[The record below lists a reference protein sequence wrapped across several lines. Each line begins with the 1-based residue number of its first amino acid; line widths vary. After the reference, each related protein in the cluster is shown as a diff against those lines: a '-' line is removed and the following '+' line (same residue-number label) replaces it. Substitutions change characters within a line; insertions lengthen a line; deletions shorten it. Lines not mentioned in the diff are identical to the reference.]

1 MDKILL
7 VEDDESL
14 AMGIAFSLENE
25 NFEVKTAGSIKEAYQ
40 YFRQESFRLLLLD
53 VMLPDGSGFDLCR
66 RIRNDSDVPVIFL
79 TACDEEINIVQGLD
93 LGGDDYITK
102 PFKVMELISR
112 IRAALR
118 RSKGSGLQER
128 QLLTSRDIRLYP
140 METRVTRNDVEI
152 SLTPV
157 EFRLLTLF
165 VRNPLQTLTRE
176 QILQKLWDV
185 DGEFI
190 NDNALSVFVR
200 RLREKLEDD
209 PSNPEYIITVRGTG
223 YKWNQRSL

>member
-25 NFEVKTAGSIKEAYQ
+25 NFEVKTAGSIKEAYDC
-40 YFRQESFRLLLLD
+40 FRQESFRLLLLD

-66 RIRNDSDVPVIFL
+66 RIRMASDVPIIFL
-79 TACDEEINIVQGLD
+79 TACDEEVNIVRGLD
-93 LGGDDYITK
+93 TGGDDYITK
-102 PFKVMELISR
+102 PFKVMELVSR

-118 RSKGSGLQER
+118 RVPGNTGMDRQFLSSGN
-128 QLLTSRDIRLYP
+128 IRMFPL
-140 METRVTRNDVEI
+140 ETRVTRNDIET

-157 EFRLLTLF
+157 EFRLLSLF
-165 VRNPLQTLTRE
+165 IQNPFRTLTRE
-176 QILQKLWDV
+176 QILQKLWDI

-209 PSNPEYIITVRGTG
+209 PSNPEYIITVRGSG
-223 YKWNQRSL
+223 YKWNQRSF

>member
-25 NFEVKTAGSIKEAYQ
+25 GFEVKSTGSIKEAYEC
-40 YFRQESFRLLLLD
+40 FGKESFQLLLLD

-66 RIRNDSDVPVIFL
+66 RVRMASDVPIIFL
-79 TACDEEINIVQGLD
+79 TACDEEVNIVRGLD
-93 LGGDDYITK
+93 TGADDYITK
-102 PFKVMELISR
+102 PFKVMELVSR

-118 RSKGSGLQER
+118 RVSGRTGLDKP
-128 QLLTSRDIRLYP
+128 LLTSGEIRIFPL
-140 METRVTRNDVEI
+140 ETRVTRNDI
-152 SLTPV
+152 DINLTPV

-165 VRNPLQTLTRE
+165 IQNPFRTLARE
-176 QILQKLWDV
+176 QILQKLWDI

-209 PSNPEYIITVRGTG
+209 PSNPEYIVTVRGSG
-223 YKWNQRSL
+223 YKWNQRSF

>member
-118 RSKGSGLQER
+118 RSKGSGIQER

>member
-1 MDKILL
+1 MDRILL

-14 AMGIAFSLENE
+14 ALGIAFSLENE
-25 NFEVKTAGSIKEAYQ
+25 NFEVKVAGSVKEAYDC
-40 YFRQESFRLLLLD
+40 FVQESFRLLLLD

-66 RIRNDSDVPVIFL
+66 RIRMASDVPIIFL
-79 TACDEEINIVQGLD
+79 TACDEEVNVVRGLD
-93 LGGDDYITK
+93 TGADDYITK
-102 PFKVMELISR
+102 PFKVMELVSR

-118 RSKGSGLQER
+118 RVPGNTGMDKQFLSSGN
-128 QLLTSRDIRLYP
+128 IRIFPL
-140 METRVTRNDVEI
+140 ETRVTRNDVET

-157 EFRLLTLF
+157 EFRLLSLF
-165 VRNPLQTLTRE
+165 IQNPLRTLTRE
-176 QILQKLWDV
+176 QILQKLWDI

-209 PSNPEYIITVRGTG
+209 PSNPEYIITVRGSG
-223 YKWNQRSL
+223 YKWNQRSF